1 MSSKV
6 GRATLLASVVVGALL
21 MAIFYGVESE
31 THGQT
36 FLSLDAGSEWFTT
49 DALIALNFAFFFGGS
64 FLIVSILIPVSNS
77 FKISPVWARRASVV
91 VINCSIVISFSSILI
106 QAALQPVPFEKSP
119 FRASCFYAIFLT
131 NLPFY
136 WLHRREQRLLWLVGY
151 VLFLGG
157 FRV

>member
-49 DALIALNFAFFFGGS
+49 DALIVLYLASFFGGTFS
-64 FLIVSILIPVSNS
+64 IVSVLIPVSN
-77 FKISPVWARRASVV
+77 FLKISPVWARRAS
-91 VINCSIVISFSSILI
+91 IVIAMSSSVIAFSSILI
-106 QAALQPVPFEKSP
+106 QAALQPVPFERSP
-119 FRASCFYAIFLT
+119 FRASCFYAFFLT